1 MTSNSSYS
9 LLTDPFLQ
17 FPTETSIKVV
27 WFTEFPGTEHKIIY
41 GKNLEKI
48 VIANTTK
55 LSRTREDEASKINTN
70 YEQTTRR
77 EIWKHEGEVTGL
89 KQGDRIDYKVISI
102 ISENGNKNIIKS
114 KIFSLNSSPKA
125 GTNLKILL
133 TSDHQLMPMVAANL
147 QKVVETIGKVDAI
160 FFAGDL
166 VNIPDRASE
175 WFDDT
180 RGGAFFP
187 CLQGLANYT
196 LEKEGKTTV
205 YHGGELIQY
214 APLFPTIGNHEVMG
228 RFSENSRLS
237 QQFVD
242 AIPKEVAEK
251 NYLEKSHVINPN
263 NELKVKKD
271 WIENNAF
278 NTDTYEEMF
287 SFPENEDNNSHY
299 YAVTFGDIR
308 LVVLQVTNIWRPPS
322 LEDNVKGRY
331 KESQKDL
338 NNPEKWGYGQHIFES
353 IKQESQQ
360 YQWLEKELNSEA
372 FKQAKYKIVMF
383 HHPVHTLGGNIV
395 PPYTDPVDNIS
406 YDSDGNITEI
416 QYQYPKENDY
426 IIRDLMPLLET
437 AKVNLVF
444 YGHSHLWNRFLS
456 DKGINFLESSNVGNS
471 YGAHLGENKRE
482 IPPDYSKS
490 NYVEIGDPNGLEP
503 IIPNLAPLQD
513 ENNNSLPYIA
523 SNDITVFSIL
533 DTEKGTISS
542 YRFDTRQPHSN
553 VIKFDEFTI

>member
-383 HHPVHTLGGNIV
+383 HHPVHT
-395 PPYTDPVDNIS
+395 
-406 YDSDGNITEI
+406 
-416 QYQYPKENDY
+416 
-426 IIRDLMPLLET
+426 
-437 AKVNLVF
+437 
-444 YGHSHLWNRFLS
+444 
-456 DKGINFLESSNVGNS
+456 
-471 YGAHLGENKRE
+471 
-482 IPPDYSKS
+482 
-490 NYVEIGDPNGLEP
+490 
-503 IIPNLAPLQD
+503 
-513 ENNNSLPYIA
+513 
-523 SNDITVFSIL
+523 
-533 DTEKGTISS
+533 
-542 YRFDTRQPHSN
+542 
-553 VIKFDEFTI
+553 